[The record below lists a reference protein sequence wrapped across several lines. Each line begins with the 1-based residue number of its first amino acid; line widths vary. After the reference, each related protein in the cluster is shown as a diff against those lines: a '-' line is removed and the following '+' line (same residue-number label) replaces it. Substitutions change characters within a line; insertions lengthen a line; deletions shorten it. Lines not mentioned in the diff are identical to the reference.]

1 MRRDA
6 GATRAASGRPE
17 ILIGISRIGAMV
29 IKARVEARMLR
40 CSAVQSR
47 ESKTVGYAA
56 FMVSLPLARPVK

>member
-6 GATRAASGRPE
+6 GATRAASGQPG

-29 IKARVEARMLR
+29 INARVEARMLR

-47 ESKTVGYAA
+47 ESKTVG
-56 FMVSLPLARPVK
+56 